1 MEPLLHALFVALV
14 LWLPGGGDEELER
27 ARQLLAANE
36 EADCTKGM
44 ELCVQKNNLA
54 AVELLLDVLRQEA
67 DRALPVAHYRDVCW
81 DGLRRI
87 GDTEG
92 RKRVETELAKNKKD
106 PLVRQWCAEL
116 LGEYGDRAFALS
128 LIVAMEDKDLG
139 VQRAAARALGKLRH
153 LDEDLAVWASAC
165 QSLGK
170 KVKDKD
176 TELRAFAIEA
186 IARLDSKAGQAGLLE
201 GLKDKDA
208 GVRCLLLGVGAEL
221 YLDRGE
227 ELAAA
232 ALKDAD
238 WRPRLEAVDV
248 LGGIKSPS
256 ALRHLIDAL
265 GDARPAVTARAVRH
279 LQELTGQKHTKKEAW
294 EQWWQE
300 NGADFDFSKGRKKEA
315 RTADSTVAATFNG
328 ITFESD
334 HTAFLIDVS
343 GTMSARLKTVES
355 SKAAAARKELDETLT
370 RLQGRLSFSLFAY
383 ADEVRP
389 FAKKGAV
396 ELNPKT
402 QAKALEFV
410 DEQGTQGSKNIW
422 AALESVLADPSIDTV
437 FLLSSGEPEVGLY
450 VHWSRVTWHLKELN
464 RFRRVVVHAIAY
476 SDSKGYRGQL
486 ERIAE
491 ATGGE
496 FRFVE

>member
-1 MEPLLHALFVALV
+1 MESLLHVLLVMLV
-14 LWLPGGGDEELER
+14 LCLRGGGDEELER
-27 ARQLLAANE
+27 ARMLLATNE
-36 EADCTKGM
+36 ETDCTKGM
-44 ELCVQKNNLA
+44 ELCVQKNNVA

-67 DRALPVAHYRDVCW
+67 DRNLPVAHYRDVCW
-81 DGLRRI
+81 DGLRRM
-87 GDTEG
+87 GDHEA
-92 RKRVETELAKNKKD
+92 RKRVETELSKNKKD

-116 LGEYGDRAFALS
+116 LGEYGDADFALS
-128 LIVAMEDKDLG
+128 LVVALEDKDLG
-139 VQRAAARALGKLRH
+139 VQRAAARALGKLR
-153 LDEDLAVWASAC
+153 DLHDDLVACAVAC
-165 QSLGK
+165 QGLGK

-176 TELRAFAIEA
+176 PELRAFALEA
-186 IARLDSKAGQAGLLE
+186 VARLDQSHGEAGLLE

-208 GVRCLLLGVGAEL
+208 GVRCMLLGVVAEL

-238 WRPRLEAVDV
+238 WRPRLQAVDV
-248 LGGIKSPS
+248 LGEIKTSS
-256 ALRHLIDAL
+256 ALRHLIDAV

-279 LQELTGQKHTKKEAW
+279 LQELTGLKHTKKEAW

-300 NGADFDFSKGRKKEA
+300 NGAGFDFSQGRRKEA

-343 GTMSARLKTVES
+343 ENMSHALKSES
-355 SKAAAARKELDETLT
+355 STKAAAARKELDETLT

-389 FAKKGAV
+389 FSKKGAV
-396 ELNPKT
+396 ELNEKSH
-402 QAKALEFV
+402 QKALEFV
-410 DEQGTQGSKNIW
+410 DQEGTHGKKNIW
-422 AALESVLADPSIDTV
+422 LALETVLADPSIDTV
-437 FLLSSGEPEVGLY
+437 FLLSSGEPEVGEY
-450 VHWSRVTWHLKELN
+450 VHWNRVTWHLRELN
-464 RFRRVVVHAIAY
+464 RFRKVVVHAIAY
-476 SDSKGYRGQL
+476 SDSEFYRGQL
-486 ERIAE
+486 EHIAE